1 MKRGDDGGEID
12 EKGGEDGGD
21 REEKG
26 GGEDGGDREGKGA
39 GVVDEEAKVVEEVTE
54 EGREYVR
61 GFEGEEAEGAECAG
75 AE

>member
-26 GGEDGGDREGKGA
+26 A

-54 EGREYVR
+54 EGREWVR
-61 GFEGEEAEGAECAG
+61 GFEGEEAEGAEYAG